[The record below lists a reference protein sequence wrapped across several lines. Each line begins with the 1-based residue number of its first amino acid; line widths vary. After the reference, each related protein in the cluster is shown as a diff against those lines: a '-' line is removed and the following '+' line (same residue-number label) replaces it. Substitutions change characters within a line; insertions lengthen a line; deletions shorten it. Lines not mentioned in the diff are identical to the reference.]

1 MNLNNPRN
9 LGRKVGSKQQISQK
23 EIELANH
30 IRWFI
35 KENDINLNVLRS
47 KLGMQN
53 SCIYYFMQE
62 KTNLVNWL
70 PTLKEVFNL

>member
-9 LGRKVGSKQQISQK
+9 AGRKIGSKQKISQK
-23 EIELANH
+23 DIELANH

-53 SCIYYFMQE
+53 SSIYYFIKG